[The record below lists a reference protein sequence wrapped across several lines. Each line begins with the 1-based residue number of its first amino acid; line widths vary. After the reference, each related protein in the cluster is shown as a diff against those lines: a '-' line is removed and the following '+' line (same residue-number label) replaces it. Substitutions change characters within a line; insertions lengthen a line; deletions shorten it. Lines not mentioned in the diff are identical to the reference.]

1 MPTMTLLPDGTV
13 LNIGW
18 VANTGTVHDALDD
31 DNDDTSYVN
40 STVNSQRIILDFANP
55 TVAEGDIDFSAG
67 ISIRFT
73 SSGRCPARDAS
84 NAGSDVT
91 IKFQTPFGFDETI
104 NYFNNA
110 NYETENGTAR
120 TTKPDSSAWEY
131 SDLEDLQMRCTKNG
145 TAAVRLSYVA
155 FEVTYTE
162 AVVAADNAIFFGAN
176 F

>member
-1 MPTMTLLPDGTV
+1 MTLIPNGTV
-13 LNIGW
+13 LNYGW

-31 DNDDTSYVN
+31 DNGDTSYVL
-40 STVNSQRIILDFANP
+40 SATDGHRIILDFTDP

-73 SSGRCPARDAS
+73 SSGRCPARGAS
-84 NAGSDVT
+84 GSDVS
-91 IKFQTPFGFDETI
+91 IKFQTPNGFEETI

-110 NYETENGTAR
+110 SYETENGTTR
-120 TTKPDSSAWEY
+120 TTKPDSSAWDY
-131 SDLEDLQMRCTKNG
+131 SDLEDLQIRCTKVG
-145 TAAVRLSYVA
+145 TAVAFLSYVA

-162 AVVAADNAIFFGAN
+162 AAADNATFFGAN